1 VVPESQKL
9 KPRLVP
15 RAYVFDRCNLLPFIS
30 EFVNAIVRRNVAV
43 GKFEIVRCVGRRGKE
58 VPDRRCPTGFPRSL
72 DLTGGDLRGEMGHMP
87 VILRCDG
94 AQKFSRLLDIG
105 DVRLHFLI
113 TRSQ

>member
-1 VVPESQKL
+1 MVPESQKL

-43 GKFEIVRCVGRRGKE
+43 GKFELYSAWEGE
-58 VPDRRCPTGFPRSL
+58 ARRCPTGFPRSL
-72 DLTGGDLRGEMGHMP
+72 DLAGGDLRGEMGHMP
-87 VILRCDG
+87 VTLRCDG